1 MVVHLLSDES
11 DEHAMVGFVVSKA
24 VGNAVARNRVKRR
37 LRHASSSVVGSLPTG
52 TTVVVRALPPA
63 VDSTYGE
70 LVGDLSA
77 CLGRASRGRSPER
90 KLR

>member
-11 DEHAMVGFVVSKA
+11 DEHTMVGFVVSKA

-37 LRHASSSVVGSLPTG
+37 LRHASSSLVGSLPGG
-52 TTVVVRALPPA
+52 TSVVVRALPAA
-63 VDSTYGE
+63 VDSTYGD

-77 CLGRASRGRSPER
+77 CLMRASRGRSPER